1 MENSAKALLMASG
14 VLVTMLIVTL
24 LFYFKGKL
32 TEYYNDQG
40 KIDDIANVAD
50 FNKQFTNYE
59 RNKVYGYEIISLANM
74 VEDYNTRH
82 SGADNAPNDEKY
94 TPFTLVVTFEG
105 SGTAVQDKIWYNLDG
120 GVNHLFNNND
130 ILTQSETSNQVV
142 DRILKATEIE
152 NLYGVSE
159 AAKLAKSINKLIVKE
174 DPNDIDYQVQSMMK
188 EQNVSFEKAILILKR
203 KAVADYRAI
212 IKNNEPVPYE
222 SSEVE
227 GLYAEMKN
235 ILLYGLYGKY
245 PMSIRQYYEYYQFKK
260 AVFECINVNYD
271 NDVGGT
277 GRIIG
282 MTFKFTG
289 KVE

>member
-1 MENSAKALLMASG
+1 MENSAKALLMAGG

-24 LFYFKGKL
+24 LFYFKGKI

-59 RNKVYGYEIISLANM
+59 RDKVYGYEIISLANM

-94 TPFTLVVTFEG
+94 TPFTLVVSFEG
-105 SGTAVQDKIWYNLDG
+105 KGNDVEQKIWYNTEG
-120 GVNHLFNNND
+120 GINHLFNSNND
-130 ILTQSETSNQVV
+130 VLTQSETSNQVV

-152 NLYGVSE
+152 DLYGVSE
-159 AAKLAKSINKLIVKE
+159 TTKLAKSINKLIVKE
-174 DPNDIDYQVQSMMK
+174 DPINIDYQVQKLMN
-188 EQNVSFEKAILILKR
+188 EQKVSYDKAILILKR
-203 KAVADYRAI
+203 KAIADFRAI
-212 IKNNEPVPYE
+212 IKDKDPVPYE
-222 SSEVE
+222 SSEVNS
-227 GLYAEMKN
+227 LYNDMKN
-235 ILLYGLYGKY
+235 LLLYGKY
-245 PMSIRQYYEYYQFKK
+245 QMSIRQYYEYYQFKK
-260 AVFECINVNYD
+260 AIFECDKEKILYD
-271 NDVGGT
+271 NGVGGT